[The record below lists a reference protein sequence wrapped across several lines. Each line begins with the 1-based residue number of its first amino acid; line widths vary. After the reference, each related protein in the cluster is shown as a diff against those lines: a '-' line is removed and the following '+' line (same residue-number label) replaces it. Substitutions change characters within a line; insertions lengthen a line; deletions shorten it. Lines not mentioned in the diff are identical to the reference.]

1 MSTDNMV
8 DDGETTFYRVR
19 IRFATFGDGESWGK
33 WQRSSYAAMNYA
45 EREDAERA
53 AFDAWRRWDSSDDRR
68 DIQVEV
74 VEVYMT
80 ISPVARIE
88 PATVDR
94 LDHE

>member
-19 IRFATFGDGESWGK
+19 IRFSVLDGWDK
-33 WQRSSYAAMNYA
+33 WHRSSYASMDYA

-53 AFDAWRRWDSSDDRR
+53 AVDAWRSWDNSDRR
-68 DIQVEV
+68 REIQVEV
-74 VEVYMT
+74 IEVWMT

-88 PATVDR
+88 PAAVDR
-94 LDHE
+94 LDVDR